1 MATAVENSILSL
13 KNNLEEKIV
22 MSNKTIEFAKSK
34 GQKVGDEDQKIV
46 GDLVAREK
54 NASWVY
60 ANASQVK
67 NKTTMDYLLEK
78 QALNRTEEEL
88 KTLVPQDSTGGVEI
102 TGPTGSM
109 SGSTGI
115 TGASGM
121 TGAKV
126 RATGANDINA
136 ATTGPGA
143 KSASGNSAKVRATGA
158 NDINAAATGPATASG
173 SISGGAESGATG
185 VSGSTGAT
193 GMIPDNIA
201 ETGVIEATA
210 GEQSATGF
218 SKEHSPLT
226 LTEQSR
232 RLTMESQYGNGGR
245 VKA

>member
-1 MATAVENSILSL
+1 MMRTKKLL
-13 KNNLEEKIV
+13 
-22 MSNKTIEFAKSK
+22 
-34 GQKVGDEDQKIV
+34 

-60 ANASQVK
+60 ANASQAE

-143 KSASGNSAKVRATGA
+143 KSVKIGRATG
-158 NDINAAATGPATASG
+158 
-173 SISGGAESGATG
+173 
-185 VSGSTGAT
+185 
-193 GMIPDNIA
+193 
-201 ETGVIEATA
+201 
-210 GEQSATGF
+210 Q
-218 SKEHSPLT
+218 
-226 LTEQSR
+226 
-232 RLTMESQYGNGGR
+232 
-245 VKA
+245 